1 MTRVAPSSAFADIP
15 VIDLGQG
22 DRINLGV
29 ASLVSRLPKV
39 AEALGALTAALK
51 SGTLPPRLL
60 ELVRLRIA
68 FHNQCRSCMS
78 VRYQSAVDDGLTEDA
93 VCSLER
99 PADAP
104 DLSDAERAALK
115 FADLFATNH
124 LAIDESIYDELR
136 RYLTEDAVCSLE
148 RPADAP
154 DLSDAERAA
163 LKFADLFA
171 TNHLAIDESVYDEL
185 RRYLT
190 EDELV
195 ELGMHCAVSL
205 GVGRLTATWD
215 VTDDVP
221 EAFRSGDD
229 RVTPWASTGV
239 IASG

>member
-1 MTRVAPSSAFADIP
+1 MTGVAPSSAFADIP
-15 VIDLGQG
+15 IVDLGQG

-51 SGTLPPRLL
+51 FGTLPPRLL

-99 PADAP
+99 PAEAP

-124 LAIDESIYDELR
+124 LAIDES
-136 RYLTEDAVCSLE
+136 S
-148 RPADAP
+148 
-154 DLSDAERAA
+154 
-163 LKFADLFA
+163 
-171 TNHLAIDESVYDEL
+171 YDEL

>member
-15 VIDLGQG
+15 VVDLGQG

-99 PADAP
+99 PAEAP

-136 RYLTEDAVCSLE
+136 RYLTED
-148 RPADAP
+148 
-154 DLSDAERAA
+154 
-163 LKFADLFA
+163 
-171 TNHLAIDESVYDEL
+171 
-185 RRYLT
+185 
-190 EDELV
+190 ELV

-215 VTDDVP
+215 VTDDAP
-221 EAFRSGDD
+221 EAFRSGDA

>member
-15 VIDLGQG
+15 VVDLGQS

-93 VCSLER
+93 VCSLQR
-99 PADAP
+99 PAEAP

-136 RYLTEDAVCSLE
+136 RYLTED
-148 RPADAP
+148 
-154 DLSDAERAA
+154 
-163 LKFADLFA
+163 
-171 TNHLAIDESVYDEL
+171 
-185 RRYLT
+185 
-190 EDELV
+190 ELV
-195 ELGMHCAVSL
+195 ELGMHCAVSR

>member
-15 VIDLGQG
+15 VVDLGQG

-99 PADAP
+99 PA
-104 DLSDAERAALK
+104 EAA
-115 FADLFATNH
+115 
-124 LAIDESIYDELR
+124 
-136 RYLTEDAVCSLE
+136 
-148 RPADAP
+148 

>member
-124 LAIDESIYDELR
+124 LAIDGSI
-136 RYLTEDAVCSLE
+136 
-148 RPADAP
+148 
-154 DLSDAERAA
+154 
-163 LKFADLFA
+163 
-171 TNHLAIDESVYDEL
+171 YDEL

>member
-15 VIDLGQG
+15 VVDLGQG

-29 ASLVSRLPKV
+29 AAMVGRLPKV
-39 AEALGALTAALK
+39 AEALGALNAALK

-68 FHNQCRSCMS
+68 FHNQCRSCMA

-99 PADAP
+99 PAEAP

-124 LAIDESIYDELR
+124 LAIDE
-136 RYLTEDAVCSLE
+136 A
-148 RPADAP
+148 
-154 DLSDAERAA
+154 
-163 LKFADLFA
+163 
-171 TNHLAIDESVYDEL
+171 VYDEL
-185 RRYLT
+185 RAHFS

-195 ELGMHCAVSL
+195 ELGMNCAVAL

-215 VTDDVP
+215 VTDEVP
-221 EAFRSGDD
+221 DAFRANE
-229 RVTPWASTGV
+229 RTTPWASPGV

>member
-15 VIDLGQG
+15 VVDLGQG

-99 PADAP
+99 PA
-104 DLSDAERAALK
+104 E
-115 FADLFATNH
+115 
-124 LAIDESIYDELR
+124 
-136 RYLTEDAVCSLE
+136 
-148 RPADAP
+148 AP

>member
-1 MTRVAPSSAFADIP
+1 MFADIP
-15 VIDLGQG
+15 VVDLGQG

-29 ASLVSRLPKV
+29 ASLVGRLPKV
-39 AEALGALTAALK
+39 AEALGALNAALK

-99 PADAP
+99 PAEAP

-124 LAIDESIYDELR
+124 LAIDESI
-136 RYLTEDAVCSLE
+136 
-148 RPADAP
+148 
-154 DLSDAERAA
+154 
-163 LKFADLFA
+163 
-171 TNHLAIDESVYDEL
+171 YDEL

-229 RVTPWASTGV
+229 RMTPWASSGV

>member
-15 VIDLGQG
+15 VVDLGQG

-99 PADAP
+99 PAEAP

-124 LAIDESIYDELR
+124 LAIDES
-136 RYLTEDAVCSLE
+136 S
-148 RPADAP
+148 
-154 DLSDAERAA
+154 
-163 LKFADLFA
+163 
-171 TNHLAIDESVYDEL
+171 YDEL

>member
-124 LAIDESIYDELR
+124 LAIDGSI
-136 RYLTEDAVCSLE
+136 
-148 RPADAP
+148 
-154 DLSDAERAA
+154 
-163 LKFADLFA
+163 
-171 TNHLAIDESVYDEL
+171 YDEL

-221 EAFRSGDD
+221 EAFRSGDA

>member
-15 VIDLGQG
+15 VVDLGQG

-29 ASLVSRLPKV
+29 AAMVARLPKV
-39 AEALGALTAALK
+39 AEALGALNAALK

-68 FHNQCRSCMS
+68 FHNQCRSCMA

-99 PADAP
+99 PAEAP

-124 LAIDESIYDELR
+124 LAIDE
-136 RYLTEDAVCSLE
+136 A
-148 RPADAP
+148 
-154 DLSDAERAA
+154 
-163 LKFADLFA
+163 
-171 TNHLAIDESVYDEL
+171 VYDEL
-185 RRYLT
+185 RRHFT

-195 ELGMHCAVSL
+195 ELGMNCAVAL

-215 VTDDVP
+215 VTDEVP
-221 EAFRSGDD
+221 DAFRADE
-229 RVTPWASTGV
+229 RMTPWASTGV

>member
-15 VIDLGQG
+15 VVDLGQG

-51 SGTLPPRLL
+51 SGSLPPRLL

-99 PADAP
+99 PAEAP

-124 LAIDESIYDELR
+124 LAIDESI
-136 RYLTEDAVCSLE
+136 
-148 RPADAP
+148 
-154 DLSDAERAA
+154 
-163 LKFADLFA
+163 
-171 TNHLAIDESVYDEL
+171 YDEL

>member
-15 VIDLGQG
+15 VVDLGQG

-136 RYLTEDAVCSLE
+136 RYLTED
-148 RPADAP
+148 
-154 DLSDAERAA
+154 
-163 LKFADLFA
+163 
-171 TNHLAIDESVYDEL
+171 
-185 RRYLT
+185 
-190 EDELV
+190 ELV

>member
-15 VIDLGQG
+15 VVDLGQG

-51 SGTLPPRLL
+51 SGALPPRLL

-136 RYLTEDAVCSLE
+136 RYL
-148 RPADAP
+148 
-154 DLSDAERAA
+154 
-163 LKFADLFA
+163 
-171 TNHLAIDESVYDEL
+171 N
-185 RRYLT
+185 

-229 RVTPWASTGV
+229 RMTPWASTGV

>member
-78 VRYQSAVDDGLTEDA
+78 VRYQSAVDDGLTEDT

-124 LAIDESIYDELR
+124 LAIDGSI
-136 RYLTEDAVCSLE
+136 
-148 RPADAP
+148 
-154 DLSDAERAA
+154 
-163 LKFADLFA
+163 
-171 TNHLAIDESVYDEL
+171 YDEL